1 MNAITHANELLT
13 VPEGT
18 EIGVSNWTLID
29 QDMITRFGELT
40 RDIDPLHLD
49 PEWAVT
55 HGPFGGT
62 TAYGFLTM
70 SMLSFLLRDM
80 LEKDLRNVDSGLFLN
95 YGFERMRLI
104 SPVRVNKRIRGRFVA
119 GGIREDKGGR
129 RIKTIHA
136 TVEIEGEDRPA
147 LVADWLSAWVPP
159 AEGGGTRIIS

>member
-29 QDMITRFGELT
+29 QEMITRFGELT

-55 HGPFGGT
+55 HGPFGST